1 MLSKTVFTGKA
12 GEVLGHQ
19 AVRVQALRGSGFNPV
34 KLGEYIALLGAL
46 PLQLV
51 PG

>member
-1 MLSKTVFTGKA
+1 MLSKIVLTGKA

-34 KLGEYIALLGAL
+34 KLGEHIALLAAI
-46 PLQLV
+46 PL
-51 PG
+51 